1 MTNLPLW
8 LIPLFP
14 LLGTIILGAIAVTS
28 SPNKKGAPEGLI
40 GALAVLLP
48 AMSFVC
54 VTVLACNMPESGIR
68 ETLCNWINIPLLN
81 VDIGFLFDGLS
92 RIMLLFITGIGTL
105 ITMYSIGYM
114 HGDRGFTR
122 FFAYINLFLFSMIV
136 LVLSDNLML
145 TFLGWEGVGLCS
157 YLLIGFWNKDT
168 NNCKAAN
175 KAFIVNRVGDIGFL
189 LGMLCLVTIG
199 GAGALNYDL
208 LNQFLQMIASTG
220 HVELVLPML
229 AITGLLFFVGCT
241 GKSAQIPLLT
251 WLPDAMAGPTPVS
264 ALIHAATMVTS
275 GVYLVARLSNLF
287 VLCPDVLN
295 VILVVGALTA
305 FWAAFAGLFQNDI
318 KKVLAYSTI
327 SQLGYMFMAAG
338 VSAFDASIF
347 HVFTHA
353 FFKAALFLGAG
364 AVIHALAGE
373 QDMRRMGG
381 LIRKTPVTA
390 CVMIFAFFAIVGIPG
405 FAGFWSKDLIL
416 ERIFTDC
423 NWVFTGTW
431 LADGAVPIN
440 KIFYVVG
447 LFTAVITAV
456 YMGRLIIMTFFG
468 SYRGDKETEAHI
480 HEAPAVMLIPMVV
493 LTLGSVFA
501 GYLWA
506 DSMGITFF
514 SDSLASTLSAVQSF
528 DIASVV
534 NPNAFIFEI
543 KSQLTEHVNPMV
555 FAGLGTLA
563 ALFGIFV
570 AWMGWGKAHIQA
582 AAKGESSAP
591 DGYAASWTFL
601 WDYVHAF
608 FVVSVRILAWICEY
622 IVDSFLQAFQW
633 LLGAIMTIIGDGATV
648 LQVRRV
654 RLQLV
659 FGLIGVSVL
668 ILVALFAEGVVTVPD
683 GVHKIIHFIDSL
695 LGREI

>member
-1 MTNLPLW
+1 MISLG

-14 LLGTIILGAIAVTS
+14 LLGCIILGAIAVIS
-28 SPNKKGAPEGLI
+28 AGSKKGPAEGFV
-40 GALAVLLP
+40 GTLAVLFP
-48 AMSFVC
+48 ALSFAGVA
-54 VTVLACNMPESGIR
+54 LLSLNMPEGGIR
-68 ETLCNWINIPLLN
+68 ETLCNWIDIPMFR

-92 RIMLLFITGIGTL
+92 RIMLLFVTGIGSL
-105 ITMYSIGYM
+105 IALYSIGYM
-114 HGDRGFTR
+114 HGDRGFAR

-136 LVLSDNLML
+136 LVLSDSLLL

-157 YLLIGFWNKDT
+157 YLLIGFWNKDIK
-168 NNCKAAN
+168 NCKAAN

-208 LNQFLQMIASTG
+208 LNQFIQMLIAGG

-229 AITGLLFFVGCT
+229 SLAAVLFFVGCT

-275 GVYLVARLSNLF
+275 GVYLVARLSNMF

-295 VILVVGALTA
+295 LILVVGALTA

-353 FFKAALFLGAG
+353 FFKASLFLGAG

-381 LIRKTPVTA
+381 MIKKTPVTA
-390 CVMIFAFFAIVGIPG
+390 CVMIFAFLAIVGFPG

-416 ERIFTDC
+416 ERIFTNC

-431 LADGAVPIN
+431 LADGAVPMN
-440 KIFYVVG
+440 KIFYVTG

-468 SYRGDKETEAHI
+468 SYRGDKETESHI

-493 LTLGSVFA
+493 LTFGSIFA

-506 DSMGITFF
+506 ESIGITFF
-514 SDSLASTLSAVQSF
+514 ADSLAPVLGAAQAF
-528 DIASVV
+528 DPARTF
-534 NPNAFIFEI
+534 NPDMMLEEFIPRV
-543 KSQLTEHVNPMV
+543 TTHVNPML
-555 FAGLGTLA
+555 FAALGTLA
-563 ALFGIFV
+563 ALFGMFV
-570 AWMGWGKAHIQA
+570 AWKGWGKADIKA
-582 AAKGESSAP
+582 SAKGSSTAP
-591 DGYAASWTFL
+591 EGYAKGWTFL
-601 WDYVHAF
+601 WDYVHLF
-608 FVVSVRILAWICEY
+608 FIKVVLVVAWICDVV
-622 IVDSFLQAFQW
+622 VDKVLQAFQW
-633 LLGAIMTIIGDGATV
+633 TLSAIVSIVGDGATV
-648 LQVRRV
+648 FQVRKV
-654 RLQLV
+654 RLQLTLSL
-659 FGLIGVSVL
+659 FG
-668 ILVALFAEGVVTVPD
+668 VALLVLVV
-683 GVHKIIHFIDSL
+683 L
-695 LGREI
+695 LTGGLV